1 MIRTYVI
8 SGYLGSGKTELA
20 KAIIRENP
28 KKEIVIIENEI
39 SELGVDGK
47 LLPENIRI
55 IEIND
60 GSIGNVNLEN
70 FRRAVSKCIAEMSPQ
85 MIIVEESGAADLSP
99 ALSVLSE
106 FECLEIIPI
115 AVIDAER
122 FSKAKKLSSH
132 TIDQIGNASLVI
144 LNKADLVRKDELERQ
159 LSNIKKLNSNVISAV
174 MCSLEKG
181 ILDSAEKIECASLE
195 KTGKGA
201 SYILWKIKN
210 NLGISR
216 NPESHSGISA
226 YVYYGNGIVS
236 EENLKK
242 ALFLAG
248 AERAKGF
255 IKTIE
260 GFKSFSYVPNSYS
273 SQEAADYGI
282 NKIVV
287 IGEKAFARRDAIKRM
302 LSPAITK
309 DFNDRLSD
317 LAWFFSHQENVS
329 KRLSF

>member
-1 MIRTYVI
+1 MIRAYVL

-20 KAIIRENP
+20 KAIIRENQ

-47 LLPENIRI
+47 LLPGNVRV

-60 GSIGNVNLEN
+60 GSIGSVNLEN
-70 FRRAVSKCIAEMSPQ
+70 FRRAVSECLSGMSPQ
-85 MIIVEESGAADLSP
+85 MIIVEESGAAELSP

-106 FECLEIIPI
+106 FEALEIIPI

-122 FSKAKKLSSH
+122 FSKARMLSSH

-144 LNKADLVRKDELERQ
+144 LNKADLVRKDELEKQ
-159 LSNIKKLNSNVISAV
+159 LANIRKLNCNVISAV

-181 ILDSAEKIECASLE
+181 VLDSAEKIECASLE
-195 KTGKGA
+195 KTGKGT
-201 SYILWKIKN
+201 SYFLWKIKN
-210 NLGISR
+210 NLGIR
-216 NPESHSGISA
+216 GNPESHSGISA

-236 EENLKK
+236 EEILKK
-242 ALFLAG
+242 ALKMTG

-255 IKTIE
+255 IRTIE

-273 SQEAADYGI
+273 SQESSDSGI

-329 KRLSF
+329 QRLSF

>member
-1 MIRTYVI
+1 MIKAYVI

-28 KKEIVIIENEI
+28 KKDIVIIENEI
-39 SELGVDGK
+39 SEFGVDGK
-47 LLPENIRI
+47 LLPENVRI

-60 GSIGNVNLEN
+60 GSIGSVNLEN
-70 FRRAVSKCIAEMSPQ
+70 FREAVSRCLSEMNPQ
-85 MIIVEESGAADLSP
+85 MIVIEESGAAELSP
-99 ALSVLSE
+99 ALSVLGE
-106 FECLEIIPI
+106 FESLEIIPI

-144 LNKADLVRKDELERQ
+144 LNKADLVRKEDLERQ
-159 LSNIKKLNSNVISAV
+159 LSNIRKLNCNVISAV
-174 MCSLEKG
+174 MCSVEKG
-181 ILDSAEKIECASLE
+181 IIDSTERIDRSSLE
-195 KTGKGA
+195 KTGKGK
-201 SYILWKIKN
+201 SYLLWKIKN
-210 NLGISR
+210 NLGIR
-216 NPESHSGISA
+216 GNPESHSGISA

-236 EENLKK
+236 EEMLKK
-242 ALFLAG
+242 ALTLTG

-255 IKTIE
+255 IKTE
-260 GFKSFSYVPNSYS
+260 NGFRSFSYVPNSYS
-273 SQEAADYGI
+273 SQESADSGM

-287 IGEKAFARRDAIKRM
+287 IGEKAFARRDAIKHM

-329 KRLSF
+329 QRLSF